1 VKGKNVMKSARM
13 FLAMAVAVSLFLT
26 LTAGDSMSISP
37 AARGY
42 AHMTYDS
49 ESGQVVLFGGQ
60 TGEWGDP
67 NAQSYETWLF
77 NPETNAWTQMPSS
90 NNPPDSLPSGW
101 TAGDMTYNSKADRSI
116 LSILSGDW
124 SNLETW
130 AYDDNSDTWTRIAD
144 GPLGIIGQRIVYD
157 AESDRIIMFGGLAVP
172 AFEWFDET
180 WAYDYNTNTWTN
192 MNPRFHPSV
201 RNFQG
206 MVYDSKADRVVMWGD
221 WKYLLPSHKA
231 DRSVWTYDYN
241 TNTWQEFEHRKD
253 GPVSRDYQTLAYDEK
268 NDRIIMYG
276 GSEWG
281 NDETWIYDLN
291 TDTWQQMFPVRN
303 PGVIS
308 RYTMV
313 YARDANKTILFGGQD
328 GPNYY
333 QYKGETWLYDLR
345 HNKWTNAAEED

>member
-1 VKGKNVMKSARM
+1 MKTARIL
-13 FLAMAVAVSLFLT
+13 LAMTIAVSLFLA
-26 LTAGDSMSISP
+26 LTAGDSISILP
-37 AARGY
+37 TARGY
-42 AHMTYDS
+42 AQMTYDS

-67 NAQSYETWLF
+67 AAQNFETWLY
-77 NPETNAWTQMPSS
+77 NPETNVWTQMPSS
-90 NNPPDSLPSGW
+90 KNPPDSLPSGW

-116 LSILSGDW
+116 LSIISGDW
-124 SNLETW
+124 STLETW
-130 AYDDNSDTWTRIAD
+130 AYDDNSDTWTRLAD
-144 GPLGIIGQRIVYD
+144 GPASIIGQRIVYD
-157 AESDRIIMFGGLAVP
+157 AESDRIIMFGGLILP
-172 AFEWFDET
+172 AFAWYDET
-180 WAYDYNTNTWTN
+180 WAYDYNTDTWTN
-192 MNPRFHPSV
+192 MNPRLQPSV
-201 RNFQG
+201 RNYQG
-206 MVYDSKADRVVMWGD
+206 MVYDSKADRIVMWGD
-221 WKYLLPSHKA
+221 WKYLLRSHKP

-253 GPVSRDYQTLAYDEK
+253 GPASRDYQTLAYDEK
-268 NDRIIMYG
+268 NDKIIMYG
-276 GSEWG
+276 GYEWG

-291 TDTWQQMFPVRN
+291 TDTWQQLYPVTN

-333 QYKGETWLYDLR
+333 QYKDETWLYDLK